1 MQNTATAEKEVS
13 YQSTFLLNT
22 YQKRFRMPGGSGKLL
37 EPLCK
42 IYGLSSICV
51 AVGLDSVF
59 LEKKWFRVRYRT
71 TEVCGPKNNAAN
83 MIV

>member
-22 YQKRFRMPGGSGKLL
+22 YQKRFRMPGGFGKLL

-51 AVGLDSVF
+51 AVGLDS
-59 LEKKWFRVRYRT
+59 ERKKRFRVRYRT

>member
-1 MQNTATAEKEVS
+1 MQKTATAEKEVS

-37 EPLCK
+37 EPLCT

-51 AVGLDSVF
+51 CCWVRFRLF
-59 LEKKWFRVRYRT
+59 EKKMVQS
-71 TEVCGPKNNAAN
+71 
-83 MIV
+83 

>member
-59 LEKKWFRVRYRT
+59 LKKNGSELDTVPRRSAARRT
-71 TEVCGPKNNAAN
+71 TLPT
-83 MIV
+83 

>member
-22 YQKRFRMPGGSGKLL
+22 YQKRFRMPGGFGKLL

-51 AVGLDSVF
+51 AVGLDS
-59 LEKKWFRVRYRT
+59 EKKKGSELDTVPRRSAARRT
-71 TEVCGPKNNAAN
+71 TLPT
-83 MIV
+83 